1 MTHLARGIGKIGAT
15 KRLQEI
21 AARSRKPCGGL
32 RAQRT
37 DESLAVTHPANL
49 RGSTEQVTSDI
60 EPQVRGERER
70 LDVHPFVV
78 SVEALAE
85 LTRIDAR
92 AHRPGAV
99 GDRAHL
105 PIHPR
110 VGEPHDELG
119 RDPRG
124 REGPSDCALQ
134 ASQKKQPFY
143 VAYDLPGMTIGVAGN
158 SEGKGFA
165 VQSQQPEN
173 AQPGAVAEVQSE
185 PCPSEV
191 RLAQS
196 GRVTCFAPGSFGMNS
211 GGGSPHGGMTMPPA
225 TGQSPHGGMMT
236 MPPTGMASPHGKPAP
251 KQEPAPPS
259 KTKQ

>member
-1 MTHLARGIGKIGAT
+1 MHKT
-15 KRLQEI
+15 
-21 AARSRKPCGGL
+21 
-32 RAQRT
+32 
-37 DESLAVTHPANL
+37 LAVFTIAIIGLTACNKKPS
-49 RGSTEQVTSDI
+49 STASASSGDPVQQKLEQLAGGAATDC
-60 EPQVRGERER
+60 GR
-70 LDVHPFVV
+70 LKSMD
-78 SVEALAE
+78 
-85 LTRIDAR
+85 
-92 AHRPGAV
+92 PGDMKKA
-99 GDRAHL
+99 
-105 PIHPR
+105 
-110 VGEPHDELG
+110 
-119 RDPRG
+119 
-124 REGPSDCALQ
+124 SDCALQ